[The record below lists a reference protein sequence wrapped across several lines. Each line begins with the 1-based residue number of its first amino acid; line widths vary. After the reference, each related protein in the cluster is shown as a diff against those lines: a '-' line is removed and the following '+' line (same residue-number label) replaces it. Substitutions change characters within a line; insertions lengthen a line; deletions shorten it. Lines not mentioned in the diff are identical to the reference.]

1 LAEAPAEEIL
11 TVPEV
16 ARWLGL
22 GDNSIRNRARSGA
35 LPARRVGSS
44 WRFAR
49 DHVAA
54 VLAGGGAETLPA
66 SAPAAFTEPEPLMSA
81 TEAARWLR
89 VSRAGI
95 YKELAAGRI
104 PARKERSQ
112 WQFSRAELL
121 QWLRGDPEA
130 EAARYR
136 RPPRRRR

>member
-1 LAEAPAEEIL
+1 LAETPAEEVL

-35 LPARRVGSS
+35 LPARRVGAS

-49 DHVAA
+49 EHVEAA
-54 VLAGGGAETLPA
+54 LSGERAQPSPA
-66 SAPAAFTEPEPLMSA
+66 SAPAPFTEPEPLMSA
-81 TEAARWLR
+81 AEAARWLR

-104 PARKERSQ
+104 PARKEHSQ

-130 EAARYR
+130 EAVRYR